1 MEIKEFINKNLNNM
15 INDLATL
22 VSHNSVF
29 AQDAQPFGKEN
40 RACLDDALKIFESKG
55 LRTKNVDYYCG
66 YGEVGEGNK
75 LIGILGHLDIVP
87 AGDGWR
93 TNPFMLTEIDECLY
107 GRGVSDDKGAV
118 VASLYAIKYLL
129 DEKYEFKKR
138 VRLIVGCN
146 EENGSAGIAY
156 YNKHEEPV
164 SYGFTPDGDFP
175 GIYAEKGMITGKI
188 IGHNSKIVDIEGG
201 MASNIVCDKLVI
213 KVEKGSFDEN
223 KLKAFLDERNIKF
236 DLDVADV
243 VTLTTYGRSSHGST
257 PDDGTNA
264 INYAL
269 EALYAAGY
277 EDTFVSFF
285 HKNFALNNH
294 ASALG
299 FKEMDDEVTDTTL
312 NFGVAK
318 KRGDDI
324 ILSVDL
330 RFPVTG
336 DPDTALALFEKCE
349 DENNEFGLANKI
361 EPLYYN
367 INTPFIKALKKAY
380 EDITGDTQTEMMAI
394 GGGTYAKEMKNII
407 AYGCQFLGEDNNIH
421 EKNERLTIDSFK
433 KQVELYVEAIKNL
446 NEMED

>member
-1 MEIKEFINKNLNNM
+1 MEIKEFINKNLDNM
-15 INDLATL
+15 ISDLSVL

-29 AQDAQPFGKEN
+29 AQDEQPFGKEN
-40 RACLDDALKIFESKG
+40 RACLDDALKLFEEKG
-55 LRTKNVDYYCG
+55 LSTKNVDYYCG
-66 YGEVGEGNK
+66 YGEVGSGNR

-87 AGDGWR
+87 VSEGWN
-93 TNPFMLTEIDECLY
+93 TNPFVVSQIGECLY

-118 VASLYAIKYLL
+118 IASLYALKYLI

-164 SYGFTPDGDFP
+164 SYGFTPDGEFP
-175 GIYAEKGMITGKI
+175 GIYAEKGMLPGKI
-188 IGHNSKIVDIEGG
+188 IGHNSKIIDIEGG
-201 MASNIVCDKLVI
+201 EASNIVCDKVTI
-213 KVEKGSFDEN
+213 KVAKDSFDVD
-223 KLKAFLDERNIKF
+223 KLKAFLDEHNIKF
-236 DLDVADV
+236 DLDISDV
-243 VTLTTYGRSSHGST
+243 VTLTTYGRSAHGSI
-257 PDDGTNA
+257 PDQGINA
-264 INYAL
+264 INYCL

-277 EDTFVSFF
+277 EDSFVSFF

-299 FKEMDDEVTDTTL
+299 FDDIRDSESDTTL

-330 RFPVTG
+330 RFPVTS
-336 DPDTALALFEKCE
+336 DPDTALSLFEKCE
-349 DENNEFGLANKI
+349 DENNEFGLGSKV

-367 INTPFIKALKKAY
+367 IETPFIKALKKAY
-380 EDITGDTQTEMMAI
+380 EDVTGDKDTKMMAI
-394 GGGTYAKEMKNII
+394 GGGTYAKEMRNTI
-407 AYGCQFLGEDNNIH
+407 AFGCAFPGEDNNIH

-433 KQVELYVEAIKNL
+433 KQVELYVQAIKNL